1 MSGTPLLV
9 FFTSRRS
16 GPARR
21 MESLLAHIARK
32 ERDTLRVKKVDVDE
46 RPELAER
53 FRIAE
58 VPSLALV
65 KGKRVVARLE
75 GRSTAPKIESMLER
89 ARRGARPSSDS
100 SRAITAR
107 PKSAARL
114 PSITRWSNVTETLP
128 MRRTTISPSRTT
140 GRSAIR

>member
-1 MSGTPLLV
+1 LAPEDRPLLV

-32 ERDTLRVKKVDVDE
+32 ERSRLRVSKVDVDE

-53 FRIAE
+53 FRVDQ

-65 KGKRVVARLE
+65 VDKRVVSRLD
-75 GRSTAPKIESMLER
+75 GRATAPRIESMLEPYLE
-89 ARRGARPSSDS
+89 GEPV
-100 SRAITAR
+100 
-107 PKSAARL
+107 AA
-114 PSITRWSNVTETLP
+114 
-128 MRRTTISPSRTT
+128 
-140 GRSAIR
+140 